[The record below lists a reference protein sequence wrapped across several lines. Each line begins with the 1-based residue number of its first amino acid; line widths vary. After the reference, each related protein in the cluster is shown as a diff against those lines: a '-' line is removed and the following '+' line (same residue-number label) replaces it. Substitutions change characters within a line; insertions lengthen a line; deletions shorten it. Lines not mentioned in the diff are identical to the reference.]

1 MEVTEK
7 QLDVAIEGISE
18 IIYTVSYAVLDEAD
32 ARMFLT
38 ELGKFF
44 EELNHLAERDL
55 SDD

>member
-18 IIYTVSYAVLDEAD
+18 IICTIAHAVLDEAD
-32 ARMFLT
+32 ALMFLT
-38 ELGKFF
+38 ELEKFF
-44 EELNHLAERDL
+44 GELNHLAERDL